1 MYQSR
6 NIWVYQRSQA
16 CSSVTADDECSA
28 ALLLCACNAG
38 MSAGIGRYFAGAVS
52 FAVAGLPV
60 HGSSNV
66 SSFDQG

>member
-16 CSSVTADDECSA
+16 CSSVTADDGRTA

-38 MSAGIGRYFAGAVS
+38 MSAGISRYFAGAVS
-52 FAVAGLPV
+52 FAVAGHPV
-60 HGSSNV
+60 HGSSSVN
-66 SSFDQG
+66 STDQG